1 MAPPFPEVAP
11 AHAPGGQPARRAAR
25 PLTVGAF
32 VLILGFGGFASS
44 LQARVN
50 GELTRHTG
58 SGVLAALINFA
69 MGFVLIS
76 IVVWATPAMR
86 RGVRQ
91 IGTSVR
97 AGTLPWWALTAGFL
111 GGGFVACQS
120 YSTALIG
127 VSLFAVSMVSGQT
140 VNSLVVDRIGLGPV
154 GRIPLTARRVIAAGM
169 AVLAVGVANLG
180 ALQGT
185 PIVVSAVA
193 IGLLGGALVAV
204 QQAFNGR
211 VNASAGQPLATA
223 WTSFL
228 AGTLGLGLGVLVS
241 GALVDTGMHAPTS
254 GPWWMYTG
262 GALGA
267 TFVACTAWAVPRYGV
282 LVVALVVI
290 AGQLT
295 MALALDLLAPIGSA
309 RVTIWLALGVVLTF
323 AAVGIGALVRKQR

>member
-1 MAPPFPEVAP
+1 MSTSLSSRP
-11 AHAPGGQPARRAAR
+11 QTRR
-25 PLTVGAF
+25 LTLGAF
-32 VLILGFGGFASS
+32 VIVLAFGGFASS

-69 MGFVLIS
+69 MGFALIS
-76 IVVWATPAMR
+76 IVLVASPPIRRALGTIATALR
-86 RGVRQ
+86 SGK
-91 IGTSVR
+91 
-97 AGTLPWWALTAGFL
+97 LPWWALTAGFL
-111 GGGFVACQS
+111 GGGFIACQS
-120 YSTALIG
+120 YATALIG

-154 GRIPLTARRVIAAGM
+154 GRIPLTVRRIIAAGL
-169 AVLAVGVANLG
+169 AVLAVVVANLG
-180 ALQGT
+180 DLQGR
-185 PIVVSAVA
+185 PVVVSAVA

-241 GALVDTGMHAPTS
+241 GALVDTGMHAPTA
-254 GPWWMYTG
+254 GPWWMYSG

-282 LVVALVVI
+282 LVVALVVS
-290 AGQLT
+290 AGQLS
-295 MALALDLLAPIGSA
+295 MALVLDLVAPIGAA
-309 RVTIWLALGVVLTF
+309 RVTGWLAVGVVLTF
-323 AAVGIGALVRKQR
+323 AAVGIGAVVRRPR